1 MRSYL
6 PLFLAA
12 FAASAPALATEVVP
26 VPAFRSVQ
34 LRGGGEVSIRPGPVQ
49 RVTIV
54 EGSSRITRFRVER
67 DGKLRIDVCDGN
79 CPRQYRLRIDIQS
92 PSAPDVAIAGGGLIR
107 ASAGFPAQR
116 QLSAAVS
123 GGGKIDMLAVLASN
137 VNAAVNGGGLISVR
151 AGSNLSA
158 AVNGGG
164 EVRYSGDP
172 QVSSAIRGG
181 GAVQRIH

>member
-54 EGSSRITRFRVER
+54 EGSSRITQFRVER

-123 GGGKIDMLAVLASN
+123 GGGKIDMLAVSASS
-137 VNAAVNGGGLISVR
+137 VNAAVHGGGLISVR
-151 AGSNLSA
+151 PRSSLSA

-164 EVRYSGDP
+164 QVRYAGNP
-172 QVSSAIRGG
+172 TVSSAINGG
-181 GAVQRIH
+181 GSVHRID

>member
-54 EGSSRITRFRVER
+54 EGSARITRFRVER

-79 CPRQYRLRIDIQS
+79 CPRQYRLRIDLQS

-107 ASAGFPAQR
+107 ASGGFPAQR
-116 QLSAAVS
+116 QLSAAVMS
-123 GGGKIDMLAVLASN
+123 GGKIDMLAGSGGS
-137 VNAAVNGGGLISVR
+137 VNAAVHGGGLISVR
-151 AGSNLSA
+151 PRSSLSA

-164 EVRYSGDP
+164 QVRYAGNP
-172 QVSSAIRGG
+172 TVSRRINGG
-181 GAVQRIH
+181 GAVSRMC

>member
-34 LRGGGEVSIRPGPVQ
+34 LRGGGEVSIRPGPEQ

-67 DGKLRIDVCDGN
+67 DGRLRIDVCDGN

-92 PSAPDVAIAGGGLIR
+92 PSAPDVGIAGGGLIR
-107 ASAGFPAQR
+107 ASGGFPAQR
-116 QLSAAVS
+116 QLSVAVS
-123 GGGKIDMLAVLASN
+123 GGGKIDMLAVQAGS
-137 VNAAVNGGGLISVR
+137 VNAAVHGGGLISVR
-151 AGSNLSA
+151 PRSSLSA

-164 EVRYSGDP
+164 QIRYAGNP
-172 QVSSAIRGG
+172 AVSSAINGG
-181 GAVQRIH
+181 GSVHRID